1 MQFPNPF
8 KQKSDRPNRSAEAA
22 SLTFTVPDMSCG
34 HCEAVIRKELASAL
48 PNRPVSVDRASK
60 QVEVAAPAEEIETAA
75 EAIRAAGYTPQP
87 IVASS
92 KAA

>member
-8 KQKSDRPNRSAEAA
+8 KQKSGRPNRSAEAA
-22 SLTFTVPDMSCG
+22 SLSFTVADMSCG
-34 HCEAVIRKELASAL
+34 HCEAAICEELASAL

-60 QVEVAAPAEEIETAA
+60 RVEVAAPADEAETAA
-75 EAIRAAGYTPQP
+75 AAIRAAGYTPQP
-87 IVASS
+87 AAASS